1 MTHNHYRR
9 WYVQADAHDLG
20 ARKVDDLLC
29 HCDEPKPKPTTIF
42 GNAMG
47 GMQECQRCGRPIAGS
62 ESTNPMGPTPM
73 FVLALTSGQR
83 LVVAIVLLV
92 AIVVL
97 CVWPI
102 VRPPRAR
109 EIDEAKAWHRL
120 MREIRR
126 QR

>member
-1 MTHNHYRR
+1 MSGSHYRR

-20 ARKVDDLLC
+20 RDRPDDLAC
-29 HCDEPKPKPTTIF
+29 HCDEPKPMPTTIF

-62 ESTNPMGPTPM
+62 ESSNPMGPAPLL
-73 FVLALTSGQR
+73 LALTSGQR
-83 LVVAIVLLV
+83 LVVAVVFLI

-97 CVWPI
+97 AVWPI
-102 VRPPRAR
+102 VRPPRPR

-126 QR
+126 H

>member
-1 MTHNHYRR
+1 MTRDYRR
-9 WYVQADAHDLG
+9 WYAQADARDLG
-20 ARKVDDLLC
+20 RKRRDDDLLC
-29 HCDEPKPKPTTIF
+29 HCDKPMPMPVRPF

-47 GMQECQRCGRPIAGS
+47 GLQECQRCGRPVAGS
-62 ESTNPMGPTPM
+62 EPTNPMGPTPM
-73 FVLALTSGQR
+73 MIVALTSGQR
-83 LVVAIVLLV
+83 LVVAVVFLI

-109 EIDEAKAWHRL
+109 QIDEAKSWHRL